1 MSQSVS
7 FSGDD
12 EEIGTAIQEA
22 QNRLSE
28 FRHIVEEDARRLI
41 PVYASAMVKVG
52 VESKISGEI
61 EHIWIGGVYFE
72 KDEVGGSVI
81 TPPDAIP
88 EIRKG
93 DHIRVNCAKIS
104 DWVYYE
110 GDAMI
115 GGFVERVLV
124 RRIQRKS

>member
-1 MSQSVS
+1 MADSVS

-12 EEIGTAIQEA
+12 EEIGAAIKEA

-28 FRHIVEEDARRLI
+28 FRNIVEEDARRLI

-72 KDEVGGSVI
+72 KEEVGGLVI

-88 EIRKG
+88 EIQKG
-93 DHIRVNCAKIS
+93 EHISVDCAKIS

-110 GDAMI
+110 GDTMI
-115 GGFVERVLV
+115 GGFVERVLMG
-124 RRIQRKS
+124 RTKRK